1 MPEEIVDV
9 IEAQEFK
16 VPAVSTGSQAF
27 LLIVAGFQFFFTN
40 YKKTTIFLLIALFV
54 FALVLYN
61 NVNLIKEV
69 YSLTGQG
76 E

>member
-1 MPEEIVDV
+1 MGEQIDV
-9 IEAQEFK
+9 IEAEEFK
-16 VPAVSTGSQAF
+16 TPEVKTGLQAF
-27 LLIVAGFQFFFTN
+27 SLIVTGFSFFFTN
-40 YKKTTIFLLIALFV
+40 YKKTTIFLLIAVFV

-69 YSLTGQG
+69 YSLTGQSV